1 MPALDFPSS
10 PVVGQLFTTGDRT
23 WEWSGTTWD
32 SVAGEGAGGGG
43 GATDIGVFYGLK
55 TSADLGRLYIQVV
68 DDGSKID
75 LPQSSIYSNGIR
87 VRKNGE
93 YKEWIFTA
101 IPLSFEWDTV
111 NPTHLLVQAGA

>member
-1 MPALDFPSS
+1 MPALDFPAS
-10 PVVGQLFTTGDRT
+10 PVVGQLFSTEDRT
-23 WEWSGTTWD
+23 WSWSGTTWD
-32 SVAGEGAGGGG
+32 SVAGASGGGG
-43 GATDIGVFYGLK
+43 SATDIGVFYGFK
-55 TSADLGRLYIQVV
+55 TSNDLGRLYLQVT

-87 VRKNGE
+87 VRKSDE

-101 IPLSFEWDTV
+101 VPLSFEWDTV